1 MQNYTI
7 IADLHTHTNASAHAY
22 STVTE
27 NAAAAARHGMRVM
40 GTTDH
45 GPSIPDSPHIWHFGN
60 LKVLPEYIEGVRVLR
75 GTEVNIIAGG
85 KLDIPDSVLN
95 SLDVVV
101 ASMHGGVMP
110 DGNVEECTAAW
121 LAVAANP
128 HVTIIG
134 HSGSPEFEYDY
145 ECVIPEF
152 GKQGK
157 AVEINEH
164 SYRARPA
171 SAENCRK
178 IAQICAKH
186 RVPIVVDSDAHFH
199 EYVGKHSR
207 SLAMLGEINFPPE
220 LIVNGSMERMTGF
233 FGARNVKI

>member
-1 MQNYTI
+1 MQSYTI

-27 NAAAAARHGMRVM
+27 NAAAAARHGMRVL

-45 GPSIPDSPHIWHFGN
+45 GPSIPDSPHMWHFGN
-60 LKVLPEYIEGVRVLR
+60 LKVLPERIEGVRVLH
-75 GTEVNIIAGG
+75 GAEVNVLAGG
-85 KLDIPDSVLN
+85 ALDMSDSVLS

-101 ASMHGGVMP
+101 ASMHSGVMP
-110 DGNVEECTAAW
+110 ECGMEGCTAAW

-128 HVTIIG
+128 HIAIIG
-134 HSGSPEFEYDY
+134 HSGSPEFAYDY
-145 ECVIPEF
+145 ERVIPEF
-152 GKQGK
+152 GKRGK

-164 SYRARPA
+164 SYRARPT

-199 EYVGKHSR
+199 EYVGRHPR
-207 SLAMLGEINFPPE
+207 CLAMLGEINFPPE
-220 LIVNGSMERMTGF
+220 LIVNGSMQHMAEF
-233 FGARNVKI
+233 FGTRNVTI